1 VSRFATLITLSLLS
15 LFCATSSFA
24 KVELIPL
31 DSSRIPSN
39 DLIHPELGPLTSE
52 QAWQLQHSEESPLD
66 LSKLNPLESEVWKNK
81 LDTTLNTEM
90 DEIQVSSETELIFL
104 GVLSSQSGTLRF
116 TVLDNTTGHVLN
128 IVLDKN
134 LHTLLLRKNLLRKLG
149 FVIPSMKHKKQVK
162 VAFSSQEE
170 KDHFLSRIIP
180 ENTFGAPARWVVNDS
195 EVTLDLQDVIVM
207 LPKYGDHYN
216 LAFGVPPKTL
226 TSRTL
231 RSLIVPYSLLDL
243 NESINTL
250 SFKAARQEEDS
261 IELSHFTLADM
272 NTSVD
277 DAKWI
282 LNRMKDLNRSDFEEI
297 VEKSYFPKEVGALL
311 VEKLLA
317 RRNNLMDKFDIDVES
332 IKFDPKIT
340 IGDNLKKGR
349 LLKENY
355 DGYASRF
362 AYGDPDSPFRE
373 LKYSLL
379 SKLQSDAIDSILREV
394 NTKLS
399 VFDVNDARLD
409 YHKDKFEEGLDHFI
423 ETGEFM
429 EQKVGTWVSPIV
441 NGSLILSRDVVVGN
455 HQGSDNLVQTSDV
468 FGYAVS
474 LGANI
479 GIEGL
484 PVGYTAL
491 ARGQV
496 SYLKTYSHL
505 KPVRSLK
512 ESLKQPYKNMIVS
525 LLKKNLQKRL
535 EDLSKLGEIEDE
547 EQRNE
552 KIKLIAD
559 EINKNLGVG
568 ESLIISEKLTPS
580 FLAKGGYSWANTKV
594 SLAVDTK
601 SILVKRTH
609 IYRKDADT
617 IQVYVDNG
625 KLGELGVS
633 IELNSYIPV
642 TKLNFKAA
650 RGKFNVSMYTVNVN
664 SDPDLNP
671 ELFKGVNA
679 IYSLLEDGSREL
691 LENYKS
697 PYKIENEF
705 LDKSSKYAFLNW
717 RMKKLKKRGHF
728 SVFTPEKYEAKFFK
742 YTFQKMVGLNHWS
755 FARDIANYY
764 LSKVTEHITL
774 RNNVWKRPSQTFY
787 GVNEIEGVRFE
798 SRFDD
803 SKKGREKF
811 PDTFMA
817 IELNKEGW
825 KIKEKKLKKMIK
837 EINTEFGAKIFSD
850 SDVDDAT
857 GLKLYS
863 IVVGLNIYKKGVWN
877 ILDFNEDQILALG
890 KEYKRRYYNRRHC
903 STSRL
908 SRAPIASKIRCGFF
922 QSFVDKRKS
931 CKSKMKKNEN
941 SGVACLVDLTLM
953 YKRHLQFKEF
963 ISIIGKENTYLH
975 GTITGFRQDS
985 DILSTPI
992 SGNSTGVVSGKYW
1005 NGPVEELRGRIGMQA
1020 NEFNGSWLREN
1031 M

>member
-1 VSRFATLITLSLLS
+1 MSKFATLVILSLVN
-15 LFCATSSFA
+15 LFIATNVAA

-31 DSSRIPSN
+31 NSSRIPSN
-39 DLIHPELGPLTSE
+39 DLIHPELGHLTSE
-52 QAWQLQHSEESPLD
+52 QAWQLQNSESAPLD
-66 LSKLNPLESEVWKNK
+66 LSILNPLESEVWKNK
-81 LDTTLNTEM
+81 ADTILDTSI
-90 DEIQVSSETELIFL
+90 DEIQVSGETELVFL

-116 TVLDNTTGHVLN
+116 TVLDNTTGHILN
-128 IVLDKN
+128 VVLDKN

-149 FVIPSMKHKKQVK
+149 YVIPSMKYKKQVK
-162 VAFSSQEE
+162 VAFSSQDE
-170 KDHFLSRIIP
+170 KDHFLSRVIP
-180 ENTFGAPARWVVNDS
+180 ENTFGAPARWVVKDT
-195 EVTLDLQDVIVM
+195 ELTLDLQDVIVM

-216 LAFGVPPKTL
+216 LSFGVPPKTL

-231 RSLIVPYSLLDL
+231 RSLVVPYSLLDL
-243 NESINTL
+243 NESINTF
-250 SFKAARQEEDS
+250 SYKAARQEEDS

-282 LNRMKDLNRSDFEEI
+282 LNRMKDLSRKDIEEI
-297 VEKSYFPKEVGALL
+297 VEKSYFPKDVAALL
-311 VEKLLA
+311 VEKLIA
-317 RRNNLMDKFDIDVES
+317 RRDNIMEKFDIDVET
-332 IKFDPKIT
+332 IKFNPKIS

-379 SKLQSDAIDSILREV
+379 SKLQSDAIDVILRQV
-394 NTKLS
+394 NTRLS

-409 YHKDKFEEGLDHFI
+409 YHKDQFEQGLNHYID
-423 ETGEFM
+423 TGEFL

-441 NGSLILSRDVVVGN
+441 NGSVILSRDVVVGN

-474 LGANI
+474 LGTNV

-484 PVGYTAL
+484 PVGYSAL

-525 LLKKNLQKRL
+525 LLKKNLQRRL
-535 EDLSKLGEIEDE
+535 EDLSKLGDMEDE
-547 EQRNE
+547 EQRND

-568 ESLIISEKLTPS
+568 ESLIITEKLTPS
-580 FLAKGGYSWANTKV
+580 FLVKGGYSWVNTKV
-594 SLAVDTK
+594 SLAVDTR
-601 SILVKRTH
+601 SVLVKRTH
-609 IYRKDADT
+609 LFRKDADT

-625 KLGELGVS
+625 KLGDLGVS

-642 TKLNFKAA
+642 TKLNFKVAK
-650 RGKFNVSMYTVNVN
+650 GKFNVSLYTVNVN

-679 IYSLLEDGSREL
+679 IFSLLEDGSKEL

-697 PYKIENEF
+697 PYKISNKF
-705 LDKSSKYAFLNW
+705 LDKSSKYSFLNW

-742 YTFQKMVGLNHWS
+742 YTFQQMIGLNNWS

-764 LSKVTEHITL
+764 LSKVTEHISL
-774 RNNVWKRPSQTFY
+774 RNDVWKKPSQTFY
-787 GVNEIEGVRFE
+787 GVSEVAGVRFE

-803 SKKGREKF
+803 TKNGREKF

-825 KIKEKKLKKMIK
+825 KIKEKKLKSMIK
-837 EINTEFGAKIFSD
+837 EINTDFGSKIFTD
-850 SDVDDAT
+850 SDIDDAT
-857 GLKLYS
+857 DLKLYS

-890 KEYKRRYYNRRHC
+890 KEYKRKYFNRRHC

-908 SRAPIASKIRCGFF
+908 SRAPIASKIRCGSF
-922 QSFVDKRKS
+922 QSFVAKRKS
-931 CKSKMKKNEN
+931 CKSKMKKDEN
-941 SGVACLVDLTLM
+941 KGVSCLVDLTLM
-953 YKRHLQFKEF
+953 YKRHLEFGEF

-975 GTITGFRQDS
+975 GTITGFRQES

-992 SGNSTGVVSGKYW
+992 NGNSSGIVSGKYW
-1005 NGPVEELRGRIGMQA
+1005 NGPVEELRSKIGMQA

>member
-1 VSRFATLITLSLLS
+1 MQLSLLLS
-15 LFCATSSFA
+15 VSA
-24 KVELIPL
+24 KIELVPL

-39 DLIHPELGPLTSE
+39 DLIHPELGALSAE
-52 QAWQLQHSEESPLD
+52 QAWRLQNDPGVALD
-66 LSKLNPLESEVWKNK
+66 LSKLDPAESEVWKNK
-81 LDTTLNTEM
+81 KENLLDTSM
-90 DEIQVSSETELIFL
+90 DEIQVSSETELVFL

-116 TVLDNTTGHVLN
+116 TVLDNTTGHILT
-128 IVLDKN
+128 IVMDKN

-149 FVIPSMKHKKQVK
+149 FVIPSMKYKKQVK
-162 VAFSSQEE
+162 VAFATTDDKE
-170 KDHFLSRIIP
+170 HFLSRIIP
-180 ENTFGAPARWVVNDS
+180 ENTFGAPSRWVVNDS
-195 EVTLDLQDVIVM
+195 EFTLDLQDVLVT

-243 NESINTL
+243 NESVNTF
-250 SFKAARQEEDS
+250 SFKAARVEENS
-261 IELSHFTLADM
+261 VELSHFTLADM
-272 NTSVD
+272 NASVD
-277 DAKWI
+277 DARWV
-282 LNRMKDLNRSDFEEI
+282 LNRIKKLKRSDFEEI
-297 VEKSYFPKEVGALL
+297 VEKSYFPKEAGMLL
-311 VEKLLA
+311 TEKLIA
-317 RRNNLMDKFDIDVES
+317 RRNNLLDKFEVES
-332 IKFDPKIT
+332 EEIEFNGKISY
-340 IGDNLKKGR
+340 GDNLKDGR

-373 LKYSLL
+373 LKYSIL
-379 SKLQSDAIDSILREV
+379 SKLQSDAIDSIIREV

-409 YHKDKFEEGLDHFI
+409 YHKEQFEAGLDHFV
-423 ETGEFM
+423 ETGEFL
-429 EQKVGTWVSPIV
+429 EQEVGTWVSPIV
-441 NGSLILSRDVVVGN
+441 NGNIILSRDVVVGN

-468 FGYAVS
+468 FGYGIS

-484 PVGYTAL
+484 PVGYSAL
-491 ARGQV
+491 SRGQV

-512 ESLKQPYKNMIVS
+512 ESLKQPYKNMVVS
-525 LLKKNLQKRL
+525 LLKKNLENRL
-535 EDLSKLGEIEDE
+535 SELGNLGEMQDE

-580 FLAKGGYSWANTKV
+580 FLVKGSHSWTNTRV
-594 SLAVDTK
+594 SLAVDTRAVL
-601 SILVKRTH
+601 IKRVH

-625 KLGELGVS
+625 SLGEMGVS

-642 TKLNFKAA
+642 TKINFKRAK
-650 RGKFNVSMYTVNVN
+650 GKFRVELFDVNVN

-671 ELFKGVNA
+671 ELFAGVNA
-679 IYSLLEDGSREL
+679 IYSLLDGGSKEL
-691 LENYKS
+691 LKAYKS

-717 RMKKLKKRGHF
+717 RLKKLKKRGQF
-728 SVFTPEKYEAKFFK
+728 SVFTPENYEAKFYK
-742 YTFQKMVGLNHWS
+742 YTHQKMVGLNNWA

-764 LSKVTEHITL
+764 LNQITEFITL
-774 RNNVWKRPSQTFY
+774 RNDTWKRPSQTFY

-798 SRFDD
+798 SRYDD
-803 SKKGREKF
+803 KAKGRNKF
-811 PDTFMA
+811 PDTFMSM
-817 IELNKEGW
+817 ELKKEGW
-825 KIKEKKLKKMIK
+825 KIKEKKLKKMIH
-837 EINTEFGAKIFSD
+837 EINESFGSKIFSD
-850 SDVDDAT
+850 SDIKDAT
-857 GLKLYS
+857 SLKLYS
-863 IVVGLNIYKKGVWN
+863 VVVNLNIYKKGVWN
-877 ILDFNEDQILALG
+877 ILDFNDDQILELG
-890 KEYKRRYYNRRHC
+890 KKYRRRNYNRRHC
-903 STSRL
+903 SPTRL
-908 SRAPIASKIRCGFF
+908 SAAPIARKIHCGQF
-922 QSFVDKRKS
+922 SPFVDKRQN
-931 CKSKMKKNEN
+931 CLRKMKKDEN
-941 SGVACLVDLTLM
+941 DGVACLVDLTLM
-953 YKRHLQFKEF
+953 YKRLLDYKEF
-963 ISIIGKENTYLH
+963 ISIVGKENTYLH

-992 SGNSTGVVSGKYW
+992 KGDTQGFVSGKYW
-1005 NGPVEELRGRIGMQA
+1005 NGPVEELRLRIGMQA
-1020 NEFNGSWLREN
+1020 NEFNGSWIREN